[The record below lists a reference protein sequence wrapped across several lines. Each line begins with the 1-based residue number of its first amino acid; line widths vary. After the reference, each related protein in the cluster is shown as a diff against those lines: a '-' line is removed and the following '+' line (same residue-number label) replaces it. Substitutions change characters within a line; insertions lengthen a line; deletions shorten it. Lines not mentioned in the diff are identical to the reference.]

1 VEKRKEFEMAQMVKG
16 TNANVKKFGVSWKI
30 VRRGIGWVFKNV
42 LLLGMIAI
50 LTPGIYFY
58 WRANEPMELPEFG
71 GKTFYQVLGERQQ
84 TYAEHEEQWRQ
95 TRNGEYPLGSKNM
108 CFLLETFVVFY
119 EKPLMDYALV
129 MHMHSPGDPYYALPE
144 KVHYNGVADFLP
156 TSWTMF
162 EMSTL
167 SLYKYSPH
175 GPSAARGPNHGAC
188 VILPP
193 NGMSGGK

>member
-1 VEKRKEFEMAQMVKG
+1 MAEMVKD

-50 LTPGIYFY
+50 LTPELYSY
-58 WRANEPMELPEFG
+58 WRASRPMELPEFG

-95 TRNGEYPLGSKNM
+95 THDGEYPLGSKNM
-108 CFLLETFVVFY
+108 CFLLETFVVLY
-119 EKPLMDYALV
+119 EKPLMDYALT
-129 MHMHSPGDPYYALPE
+129 MHMHSPGNPYYALPE
-144 KVHYNGVADFLP
+144 GVHFNGIKDFL
-156 TSWTMF
+156 TASWMMF
-162 EMSTL
+162 EIN
-167 SLYKYSPH
+167 SLNLYQYIPH
-175 GPSAARGPNHGAC
+175 GISAARGPSHGAC
-188 VILPP
+188 VISPP